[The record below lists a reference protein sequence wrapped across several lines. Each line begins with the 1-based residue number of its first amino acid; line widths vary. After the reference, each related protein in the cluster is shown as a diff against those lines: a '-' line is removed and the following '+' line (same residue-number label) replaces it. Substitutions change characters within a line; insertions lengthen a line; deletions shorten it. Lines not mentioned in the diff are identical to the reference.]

1 MKSFLSFFVTAFTT
15 LWSTATIAGSETV
28 TLRATNQTGQ
38 TAEQTFTLNVAQ
50 GSHSEWIY
58 LPASS
63 VSGVDVPAFAIMK
76 YEAAGNPAA
85 PAAGS
90 LSATYTWANCRTAC
104 QAIGPGYDMIKE
116 SQWNRIAHDLL
127 NNPNNWTGGA
137 VGSGKLFY
145 GIATPAA
152 SSTDDANG
160 YIGATGT
167 SQYERRTMALS
178 TGDVIWDIARNRLEW
193 TYADDGRTGAG
204 ASAGLTQLSITSTVT
219 NDARVYTGRSTY
231 TNTETTDLNATPFPT
246 SNADCKPGGSYTYA
260 EHNVGQRYQHV
271 YGYYGY
277 NYAYPERGYNGI
289 MGWLGHCGSY
299 TSGNAYCASSLR
311 TGGCRCALN
320 NPPAPDQANHLQNP

>member
-1 MKSFLSFFVTAFTT
+1 MRNKFKTASILVLCT

-127 NNPNNWTGGA
+127 NNPNNWDGGA

-167 SQYERRTMALS
+167 NKFERRTMALS
-178 TGDVIWDIARNRLEW
+178 TGDVIWDIARSRFEW
-193 TYADDGRTGAG
+193 TYADDGRTGA
-204 ASAGLTQLSITSTVT
+204 SAGRTQLSITSTVT

-231 TNTETTDLNATPFPT
+231 TSTETTDLNATPFPT

-289 MGWLGHCGSY
+289 MGWLGVY
-299 TSGNAYCASSLR
+299 TSYSASPLR

-320 NPPAPDQANHLQNP
+320 DPPPVGIENHLLTP